1 MQTWK
6 KPNGTTILINE
17 SSEEYAREL
26 GWVPVK
32 ENEKESVLDDTKAPD
47 APVKR
52 KGRPK
57 KQAD

>member
-17 SSEEYAREL
+17 NSEDYAREL
-26 GWVPVK
+26 GWAPVK
-32 ENEKESVLDDTKAPD
+32 KNEEIVLDDTKAPE
-47 APVKR
+47 VKR
-52 KGRPK
+52 RGRPK

>member
-6 KPNGTTILINE
+6 KPNGSLILINE

-32 ENEKESVLDDTKAPD
+32 ENEKEVVLDDTKAPE
-47 APVKR
+47 VKR
-52 KGRPK
+52 RGRPK

>member
-17 SSEEYAREL
+17 NSEDYAREL

-32 ENEKESVLDDTKAPD
+32 KNEEIVLDESEAPD